1 MKAANFAAKYRKL
14 WSELGPYAKFEHV
27 VAIVLIVL
35 ISLVIAAST
44 LSLALDI
51 AKILAGGVAS
61 YSDIAFEEVFGR
73 IMTVLIALEFNVSIA
88 QVLASRRHIVQVRTV
103 VLVAILAIARKFI
116 IIDID
121 AKGAET
127 LIALAVIIAAL
138 GATYWV
144 LNIAERRSPAAS
156 DRDDGK

>member
-1 MKAANFAAKYRKL
+1 
-14 WSELGPYAKFEHV
+14 
-27 VAIVLIVL
+27 
-35 ISLVIAAST
+35 
-44 LSLALDI
+44 
-51 AKILAGGVAS
+51 
-61 YSDIAFEEVFGR
+61 
-73 IMTVLIALEFNVSIA
+73 MTVLIALEFNVSIA

-103 VLVAILAIARKFI
+103 VLVAILAVARKFI

-144 LNIAERRSPAAS
+144 LNIAEHRSPAAS